1 MSIYPKRDNT
11 QVPVADSIKY
21 LGIKKKRDELSV
33 KFRKLYWMFNR
44 TLYNQLSQIMAYT
57 DDIVILTINKENL
70 IEAIRKLV
78 RAGKDQGLE
87 INECKMKFMI
97 VNEH

>member
-1 MSIYPKRDNT
+1 
-11 QVPVADSIKY
+11 
-21 LGIKKKRDELSV
+21 
-33 KFRKLYWMFNR
+33 
-44 TLYNQLSQIMAYT
+44 MASA
-57 DDIVILTINKENL
+57 DDIVILTRNEGNL